1 MTMEITFPGGLA
13 VEARYKGF
21 TIRTDRPVAEG
32 GGGSAPTPFD
42 FFLVSLGTCAG
53 HYALAFCRERDI
65 ATEGL
70 AVRLSTRADNPRRLA
85 EIDIDIDLPP
95 GFPERHRE
103 GLTRVVRHCS
113 VKRHLG
119 APPEFAVTL
128 HRAAADAGTAGGR

>member
-1 MTMEITFPGGLA
+1 MSMEISFPGGLA

-32 GGGSAPTPFD
+32 GEGSAPSPFD

-53 HYALAFCRERDI
+53 HYALAFCRERGI
-65 ATEGL
+65 ATEGM
-70 AVRLSTRADNPRRLA
+70 AVGSTRPRTPPAGRDRHRDRLA
-85 EIDIDIDLPP
+85 CRVSRAPR
-95 GFPERHRE
+95 G
-103 GLTRVVRHCS
+103 GSGRVVRHCS

-128 HRAAADAGTAGGR
+128 RRAPADAGISG